1 MLDSFSRTQLLIG
14 DEALARLQASTV
26 AVFGIGGVGSWTV
39 EALARS
45 GVGGF
50 ILVDDDAVCITNI
63 NRQIIALRDTVG
75 RPKVEVMKERI
86 LAINPD
92 ARVEAFQE
100 YYKAETAGHF
110 FASGEDGSGPSI
122 SYIVDAIDTVSSK
135 IDLVLR
141 AQAAGIPIMSA
152 MGAGNKLDP
161 TRFEVADIY
170 KTSVCPLARVMR
182 YELRRRG
189 VKHLKVVYSKE
200 TPRKIDEATNPCRLG
215 CVCPKK
221 DRTCLGRRSVPAS
234 ISFVP
239 PAAGLI
245 IASEVVKDL
254 IG

>member
-14 DEALARLQASTV
+14 AESLAKLQASTV
-26 AVFGIGGVGSWTV
+26 AVFGIGGVGSWAV
-39 EALARS
+39 EALARC

-50 ILVDDDAVCITNI
+50 VLVDDDAVCVTNI

-75 RPKVEVMKERI
+75 RPKVEVMKERV

-100 YYKAETAGHF
+100 YYSAETAGHF
-110 FASGEDGSGPSI
+110 FPEGAGPAAI
-122 SYIVDAIDTVSSK
+122 SYVVDAIDTVSSK
-135 IDLVLR
+135 IDLIMR

-189 VKHLKVVYSKE
+189 VKSLKVVYSRE
-200 TPRKIDEATNPCRLG
+200 VPRKIDEATNPCRLG
-215 CVCPKK
+215 CVCPKM

-239 PAAGLI
+239 PVAGFI
-245 IASEVVKDL
+245 IAAEVVKDL